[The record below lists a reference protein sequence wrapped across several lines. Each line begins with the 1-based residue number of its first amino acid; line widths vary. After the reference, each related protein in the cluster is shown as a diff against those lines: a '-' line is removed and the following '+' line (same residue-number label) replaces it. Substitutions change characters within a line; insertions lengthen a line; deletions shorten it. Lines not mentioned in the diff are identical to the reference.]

1 LPFDQLNI
9 NRREKKKGVDIKNT
23 NRYIFVMS
31 DAGLSKAERTRRFI
45 IEKSSPIFNKK
56 GYAGTSLSDLTQ
68 ATGLTKGSIYG
79 NFKNKD
85 EVAVC
90 AFHHNLAFMIESLT
104 SEIDKSRNYVEK
116 LLAYPRVYRRNI
128 KAMIAIG
135 GCPILNTVIDADNT
149 NDTLRSLA
157 VDTIVDW
164 KRAIIK
170 LVSKGKTAGELKPD
184 TDEAVVAEN
193 IISLIEGG
201 NAMTKATGE
210 ESYILNAIGQTESII
225 YSIVR

>member
-1 LPFDQLNI
+1 
-9 NRREKKKGVDIKNT
+9 
-23 NRYIFVMS
+23 MS

-90 AFHHNLAFMIESLT
+90 AFHYNLSFIIESLT
-104 SEIDKSRNYVEK
+104 SEIDKSRTYVEK
-116 LLAYPRVYRRNI
+116 LLVYPRVYRRNI
-128 KAMIAIG
+128 QAMIAIG

-157 VDTIVDW
+157 VETIVNW
-164 KRAIIK
+164 KCAIMK
-170 LVSKGKTAGELKPD
+170 LVSKGKIAGEIEAD
-184 TDEAVVAEN
+184 TDEAAVAEN

-210 ESYILNAIGQTESII
+210 ESYIHNAIDQTESII
-225 YSIVR
+225 YTIVR

>member
-1 LPFDQLNI
+1 LI
-9 NRREKKKGVDIKNT
+9 GRKSKKKGLDEKNT
-23 NRYIFVMS
+23 NRYILAMS
-31 DAGLSKAERTRRFI
+31 ETGLPKAERTKRFI
-45 IEKSSPIFNKK
+45 IERSAPIFNKK

-90 AFHHNLAFMIESLT
+90 AFHHNLAFIIESLT
-104 SEIDKSRNYVEK
+104 SEIERAETYIEK
-116 LLAYPRVYRRNI
+116 LLVYPRVYRRNI
-128 KAMIAIG
+128 KGMLAIG

-149 NDTLRSLA
+149 NDTLRTLA
-157 VDTIVDW
+157 VDTIDNW
-164 KRAIIK
+164 KRAIK
-170 LVSKGKTAGELKPD
+170 GLVRKGKVAGEIKDD
-184 TDEAVVAEN
+184 TDESVVAEN

-210 ESYILNAIGQTESII
+210 ESYIRNAIDQTERII
-225 YSIVR
+225 EAIQA

>member
-1 LPFDQLNI
+1 MAGLKP
-9 NRREKKKGVDIKNT
+9 KKKGLDIKNT
-23 NRYIFVMS
+23 DRYILIMAETGV
-31 DAGLSKAERTRRFI
+31 SKAERTRQYI

-90 AFHHNLAFMIESLT
+90 AFHHNLSFIIESL
-104 SEIDKSRNYVEK
+104 SREIDQSHTYVEK
-116 LLAYPRVYRRNI
+116 LLAYPRVYSRNI
-128 KAMIAIG
+128 EAMIAIG

-149 NDTLRSLA
+149 NKTLRKLA
-157 VDTIVDW
+157 VETIVNW
-164 KRAIIK
+164 KGAIMK
-170 LVSKGKTAGELKPD
+170 LVRRGKAAGEIKGG
-184 TDEAVVAEN
+184 TDAAAVAEN

-201 NAMTKATGE
+201 NAMTKATGQK
-210 ESYILNAIGQTESII
+210 SYILNAIGQTEEII
-225 YSIVR
+225 YSIAR